1 MAANHDKGK
10 KVKEVQ
16 ARVRVANDARHTP
29 HAKLGSVVSQHQE
42 KVDVKSSV
50 ISIVLRFG
58 VLDDCSLSPDEKPH
72 VLPRHVEAEAEAEL
86 KGQKLE
92 LLEAHEK
99 EVGAELKAQM
109 ETEKRDK
116 KMEKRLR
123 KKQRKK
129 IVATNNNN
137 KIWVLI
143 LMIII
148 CLVFSVFWLIY
159 MYFEVVHQIF

>member
-1 MAANHDKGK
+1 M
-10 KVKEVQ
+10 
-16 ARVRVANDARHTP
+16 
-29 HAKLGSVVSQHQE
+29 SQHQE

-50 ISIVLRFG
+50 ISIVQRFG

-72 VLPRHVEAEAEAEL
+72 VLPRHVEAEAEL

-92 LLEAHEK
+92 LLEAHET

-109 ETEKRDK
+109 ETEKREK

-123 KKQRKK
+123 KKQKKK
-129 IVATNNNN
+129 IVSTNNNN
-137 KIWVLI
+137 KIWVII

-159 MYFEVVHQIF
+159 MYFEVVHQIFE